1 MSRRRKGRRKRKPN
15 PDTGAARK
23 QVDEETKRLE
33 DATDRINKEHGDHNK
48 RMAAE
53 RRVAVK
59 QAEKDAAAAEAAGLA
74 DVIRRAA
81 VGDKSVL
88 AYSDAQ
94 KETVARLAQVK
105 PDVPDTDE
113 INIDCGHENC
123 PERFRYGRNVD
134 NYHTLQQFIDCSMS
148 AGRSELEAR
157 AIWDANVAQAM
168 ERHACLI
175 NGAKTPGKLP
185 NGLVD
190 FDRTSAAAKPPPPEY
205 PQYDGVEPYHEDAKT
220 SGQYIDAN
228 KSGAYDGKEMHGWH
242 FGRQG
247 CGRDSC
253 GQLSPMGSDNESHGA
268 VVELKFCP
276 MTCEQASCENCWDL
290 WRRRMSKTVIDRITH
305 CCAMMS
311 SDSSIYRY
319 GRAICYLPFII
330 TFPPEMMD
338 GMKDIDVYEQCV
350 KEATDNLKKA
360 GMEAFVTIDHPAKFA
375 NKPNGPYWSPHLH
388 GVGVGWIDGR
398 KVRQL
403 NRYGRLLPA
412 AEGLVGAEPAQMPES
427 KRVRY
432 QVYNEGITTETGR
445 VAGHLAYLLTHNM
458 FRDGR
463 KNQRPA
469 VKYYGRWGNRA
480 IGKMSVRSNSAGA
493 AKSMEKLLEPKVSRG
508 VTYEVESVVMQ
519 YARLREELNLV
530 DWRKMADKYSL
541 LVPMN
546 RDGLEAAI
554 EDGSLLS
561 AAGQESPIDDNA
573 QSAGLIPLHDHL

>member
-1 MSRRRKGRRKRKPN
+1 MSRQRKGRRKRKPN
-15 PDTGAARK
+15 PDASAAKK

-33 DATDRINKEHGDHNK
+33 DATGRINKEHGDHNK
-48 RMAAE
+48 RLAAE

-81 VGDKSVL
+81 AGDKSVCN
-88 AYSDAQ
+88 YSDAQ

-148 AGRSELEAR
+148 AGRSEPEAR

-205 PQYDGVEPYHEDAKT
+205 PQYEDVEPYHESAKT
-220 SGQYIDAN
+220 SRQYIDAN
-228 KSGAYDGKEMHGWH
+228 KSGAYDGREMHGWH

-268 VVELKFCP
+268 VVELKFHP
-276 MTCEQASCENCWDL
+276 MTCEQASCENCWDW
-290 WRRRMSKTVIDRITH
+290 WRRRMLKTVIDRITH
-305 CCAMMS
+305 CCSMMS

-319 GRAICYLPFII
+319 GRAICYLPFIV
-330 TFPPEMMD
+330 TFPPGMMD

-350 KEATDNLKKA
+350 KESTDNLKKA
-360 GMEAFVTIDHPAKFA
+360 RHGGVYYDRPPGQVSEQAERSVLESAPAR
-375 NKPNGPYWSPHLH
+375 GGC
-388 GVGVGWIDGR
+388 GVDRWQEGAAAES
-398 KVRQL
+398 VRP
-403 NRYGRLLPA
+403 PA
-412 AEGLVGAEPAQMPES
+412 AGRRGLVGAEPAQMPES

-458 FRDGR
+458 FRTVGR
-463 KNQRPA
+463 T
-469 VKYYGRWGNRA
+469 
-480 IGKMSVRSNSAGA
+480 SA
-493 AKSMEKLLEPKVSRG
+493 R
-508 VTYEVESVVMQ
+508 
-519 YARLREELNLV
+519 R
-530 DWRKMADKYSL
+530 
-541 LVPMN
+541 
-546 RDGLEAAI
+546 
-554 EDGSLLS
+554 
-561 AAGQESPIDDNA
+561 
-573 QSAGLIPLHDHL
+573 